1 MAKGNRGGKRFKSG
15 SERIKYIKDLQK
27 QITSAKRIESKL
39 YKDYMLASGAY
50 NYRDKSLSDDRTK
63 KLRDNM
69 NKSYH
74 KYTDAKDKRENLEKK
89 LDKYKPKQ
97 TSF

>member
-27 QITSAKRIESKL
+27 QLTSAKSVESKL
-39 YKDYMLASGAY
+39 YKDYILASGAY
-50 NYRDKSLSDDRTK
+50 NHRGKTLSDGQIK
-63 KLRDNM
+63 KLRDDM

-74 KYTDAKDKRENLEKK
+74 KYTDAKSKRENLEKK

-97 TSF
+97 TRF

>member
-1 MAKGNRGGKRFKSG
+1 M
-15 SERIKYIKDLQK
+15 QK

-50 NYRDKSLSDDRTK
+50 NYRDQRLSDDRTK

-74 KYTDAKDKRENLEKK
+74 KYINAKDKREKFEKEI
-89 LDKYKPKQ
+89 DKYKSKQ
-97 TSF
+97 TTF